1 MINGSH
7 VPAQETYR
15 KHKVLS
21 DCIMQKWEN
30 AVEIIEEHLMAGSRD
45 IYLEA
50 LRNITKDCVSPP
62 LN

>member
-7 VPAQETYR
+7 VPAKETYR

-21 DCIMQKWEN
+21 DCIIQKWEN

-45 IYLEA
+45 IYLQA
-50 LRNITKDCVSPP
+50 LRNITKIK
-62 LN
+62 